1 MHSALWVAKTG
12 LSAMD
17 KQLSTISNNLA
28 NVSTTAFKKDR
39 AVFENLLY
47 QTQRAPG
54 GLSSQNTELPSG
66 LQIGAGVRVTG
77 TQKNF
82 EDGDYNITDRDLDVA
97 IQGAGFFQVLQPDG
111 SMAYTRDGQFQLN
124 SNGELVDS
132 SGLPVQPGITVDP
145 DVVNITI
152 GEDGVVSVTRNGQ
165 TDSEQIGTINTVN
178 FINPTGLEFLGSNLY
193 AETNASGAP
202 IEGVPGTDG
211 LGTLSQGMLE
221 ASNVNSI
228 EELVNMITTQRA
240 YEMNSK
246 VISAA
251 DGMMSFVNQQL

>member
-17 KQLSTISNNLA
+17 KQLAVISNNLA

-47 QTQRAPG
+47 KTLRAPG

-66 LQIGAGVRVTG
+66 LQLGAGVRVTG

-82 EDGDYNITDRDLDVA
+82 EEGDYNITDRQLDVA
-97 IQGAGFFQVLQPDG
+97 IQGGGFFQVQQPDG
-111 SMAYTRDGQFQLN
+111 GIAYTRDGQFQLN
-124 SNGELVDS
+124 SEGTIVDS
-132 SGLPVQPGITVDP
+132 TGLVLDPGITVDQ
-145 DVVNITI
+145 DVVEITI
-152 GEDGVVSVTRNGQ
+152 GEDGVVSVLRSGATE
-165 TDSEQIGTINTVN
+165 TEQIGAINIAT
-178 FINPTGLEFLGSNLY
+178 FINASGLNYLGSNLY
-193 AETNASGAP
+193 QETTASGAP
-202 IEGVPGTDG
+202 VVGVPGTDG
-211 LGTLSQGMLE
+211 RGYLSQGVLE
-221 ASNVNSI
+221 SSNVNSI

-251 DGMMSFVNQQL
+251 DGMLSFVNQQL

>member
-17 KQLSTISNNLA
+17 KQLAVISNNLA

-47 QTQRAPG
+47 KTLRAPG

-66 LQIGAGVRVTG
+66 LQLGAGVRVTG

-82 EDGDYNITDRDLDVA
+82 EEGDYNITDRQLDVA
-97 IQGAGFFQVLQPDG
+97 IQGGGFFQVQQPDG
-111 SMAYTRDGQFQLN
+111 TIAYTRDGQFQLN
-124 SNGELVDS
+124 SEGTIVDS
-132 SGLPVQPGITVDP
+132 TGLVLDPGITVDQ
-145 DVVNITI
+145 DVVEITI
-152 GEDGVVSVTRNGQ
+152 GEDGVVSVLRGGA
-165 TDSEQIGTINTVN
+165 TDTEQIGVINIAT
-178 FINPTGLEFLGSNLY
+178 FINASGLNYLGSNLY
-193 AETNASGAP
+193 QETTASGAP
-202 IEGVPGTDG
+202 VIGEPGTDG
-211 LGTLSQGMLE
+211 RGYLSQGMLE
-221 ASNVNSI
+221 SSNVNSI

-251 DGMMSFVNQQL
+251 DGMLSFVNQQL

>member
-17 KQLSTISNNLA
+17 KQLAVISNNLA

-47 QTQRAPG
+47 KTLRAPG

-66 LQIGAGVRVTG
+66 LQLGAGVRVTG

-82 EDGDYNITDRDLDVA
+82 EEGDYNITDRQLDVA
-97 IQGAGFFQVLQPDG
+97 IQGGGFFQVQQPDG
-111 SMAYTRDGQFQLN
+111 TIAYTRDGQFQLN
-124 SNGELVDS
+124 SEGTIVDS
-132 SGLPVQPGITVDP
+132 TGLVLEPGITVDQ
-145 DVVNITI
+145 DVVEITI
-152 GEDGVVSVTRNGQ
+152 GEDGVVSVLRAGETETEEVGA
-165 TDSEQIGTINTVN
+165 INIAT
-178 FINPTGLEFLGSNLY
+178 FINASGLNYLGSNLY
-193 AETNASGAP
+193 QETTASGAP
-202 IEGVPGTDG
+202 VVGVPGIDG
-211 LGTLSQGMLE
+211 RGYLSQGMLE
-221 ASNVNSI
+221 SSNVNSI

-246 VISAA
+246 VIAAA
-251 DGMMSFVNQQL
+251 DGMLSFVNQQL

>member
-17 KQLSTISNNLA
+17 KQLAVISNNLA

-47 QTQRAPG
+47 KTLRAPG

-66 LQIGAGVRVTG
+66 LQLGAGVRVTG

-82 EDGDYNITDRDLDVA
+82 EEGDYNITDRQLDVA
-97 IQGAGFFQVLQPDG
+97 IQGGGFFQVQQPDG
-111 SMAYTRDGQFQLN
+111 TVAYTRDGQFQLN
-124 SNGELVDS
+124 SEGTIVDS
-132 SGLPVQPGITVDP
+132 TGLVLDPGITIDQ
-145 DVVNITI
+145 DVVEITI
-152 GEDGVVSVTRNGQ
+152 GEDGVVSVLRGGA
-165 TDSEQIGTINTVN
+165 TDTEQVGAINIAT
-178 FINPTGLEFLGSNLY
+178 FINASGLNYLGSNLY
-193 AETNASGAP
+193 QETTASGAP
-202 IEGVPGTDG
+202 VVGVPGTDG
-211 LGTLSQGMLE
+211 RGYLSQGMLE
-221 ASNVNSI
+221 SSNVNSI

-251 DGMMSFVNQQL
+251 DGMLSFVNQQL

>member
-39 AVFENLLY
+39 AVFENLMY
-47 QTQRAPG
+47 QQLRAPG

-66 LQIGAGVRVTG
+66 LQMGAGVRVTG

-82 EDGDYNITDRDLDVA
+82 ESGDYNVTDRQLDVA
-97 IQGAGFFQVLQPDG
+97 IQGGGFFQVIQPDG
-111 SMAYTRDGQFQLN
+111 TTAYTRDGQFQLN
-124 SNGELVDS
+124 SQGDLVDS
-132 SGLPVQPGITVDP
+132 SGLLLDPGITIDS
-145 DVVNITI
+145 DVVQINIA
-152 GEDGVVSVTRNGQ
+152 EDGVVSVLRGGQ
-165 TDSEQIGTINTVN
+165 TDMEEVGALTIAN
-178 FINPTGLEFLGSNLY
+178 FINPTGLHFMGSNLY
-193 AETNASGAP
+193 GETTASGAP
-202 IEGVPGTDG
+202 IVGVPGQDG
-211 LGTLSQGMLE
+211 LGYLSQGMLE
-221 ASNVNSI
+221 SSNVNSI

-251 DGMMSFVNQQL
+251 DGMLSFVNQQL